1 MALRDAPEGSR
12 LRRDVE
18 NIMIAGE
25 RGRALVDRILAFS
38 RSGVGERVAVH
49 VEDVARETLALFA
62 AKLPHSIVVEQQVDA
77 GGAAVMGDPTQI
89 HQVLMNLLTNAA
101 QAMPAGGALRVSLAR
116 ARIGAAHT
124 VTIGSLTERDY
135 VVLEVADS
143 GGGIQPEILEKI
155 FDPFFTTKDVG
166 VGSGLGLSL
175 VHGIVIGLGGA
186 IDVATNVGK
195 GSQFKVYLPAVDN
208 RTPSNKTGERTRYKL
223 RPVGQGH
230 VLIVDDEEPLVKLAT
245 ESLTEIGYT
254 ALGFTSSAAALEAFR
269 NDPDRFDVVITD
281 ESMPGMSGSD
291 LIREIR
297 TIRSTIPTLL
307 ISGYLSTAVAVRAR
321 QAGAN
326 ELLKKPVSSDDLANS
341 LDGVLRAARA
351 HKARGK
357 SSKMPAAK

>member
-1 MALRDAPEGSR
+1 M
-12 LRRDVE
+12 
-18 NIMIAGE
+18 
-25 RGRALVDRILAFS
+25 RGGFDFS
-38 RSGVGERVAVH
+38 KG
-49 VEDVARETLALFA
+49 
-62 AKLPHSIVVEQQVDA
+62 
-77 GGAAVMGDPTQI
+77 
-89 HQVLMNLLTNAA
+89 
-101 QAMPAGGALRVSLAR
+101 
-116 ARIGAAHT
+116 
-124 VTIGSLTERDY
+124 
-135 VVLEVADS
+135 
-143 GGGIQPEILEKI
+143 
-155 FDPFFTTKDVG
+155 
-166 VGSGLGLSL
+166 
-175 VHGIVIGLGGA
+175 
-186 IDVATNVGK
+186 DVATNVGK